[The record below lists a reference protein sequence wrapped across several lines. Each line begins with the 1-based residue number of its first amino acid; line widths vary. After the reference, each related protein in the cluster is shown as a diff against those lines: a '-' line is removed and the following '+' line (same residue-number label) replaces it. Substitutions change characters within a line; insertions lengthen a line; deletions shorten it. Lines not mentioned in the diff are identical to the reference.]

1 MKLTFD
7 VKQDLRKFLAIGGV
21 SLALIV
27 GMTSQAMAGPAR
39 DSDRDGLS
47 NKIEKRV
54 THTSPFDKDSDNDRI
69 KDGNEDEDQDRIDN
83 TNELKDRNPGT
94 DINDEDTDNDGLE
107 DGDEDD
113 DDEDDDCD
121 GDEDEDDDDDDE

>member
-1 MKLTFD
+1 MKPTFD
-7 VKQDLRKFLAIGGV
+7 VKQDLRKFLSIDGV

-27 GMTSQAMAGPAR
+27 GITSQAMAGPAR

-69 KDGNEDEDQDRIDN
+69 KDEDQDGIDN
-83 TNELKDRNPGT
+83 TDELKDRNPGT
-94 DINDEDTDNDGLE
+94 DIDDEDTDNDGLE

-113 DDEDDDCD
+113 DEDDDCD
-121 GDEDEDDDDDDE
+121 GDEDEDDDE

>member
-7 VKQDLRKFLAIGGV
+7 VKQDLRKFLSIGGV

-54 THTSPFDKDSDNDRI
+54 THTSPFDKDPDNDRI
-69 KDGNEDEDQDRIDN
+69 KDEDQDGIDN
-83 TNELKDRNPGT
+83 TDELKDRNPG
-94 DINDEDTDNDGLE
+94 TDNDGLE
-107 DGDEDD
+107 DGDEDSD
-113 DDEDDDCD
+113 RD
-121 GDEDEDDDDDDE
+121 GLDNEDDDDDDE